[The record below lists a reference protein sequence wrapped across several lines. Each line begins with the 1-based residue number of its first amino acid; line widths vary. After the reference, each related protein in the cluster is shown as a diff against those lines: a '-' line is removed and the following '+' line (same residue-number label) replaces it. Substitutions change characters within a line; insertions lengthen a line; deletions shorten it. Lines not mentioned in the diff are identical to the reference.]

1 MSNLGSA
8 KIMGGIG
15 AILMLVGGFVP
26 TGFLSIVGFILVVVA
41 VKYISD
47 EVRDKSIFINFLL
60 FVILNIVAVI
70 AIFALVFY
78 AIGGWSY
85 FAVFTSAEFT
95 ITDYN
100 SFINFLEDIL
110 IICILGFVIYWILSI
125 VAALFLKKSFD
136 SITKFTRVDLFKTTG
151 LVYLIGAFLLI
162 IGIGA
167 FIILIADI
175 LMIIAFFSLPDTLQ
189 PAGRVAPPG
198 APVYPQQPP
207 QQQSGRMCT
216 ACGRPIPMDA
226 QVCPYCGKDF
236 RQQ

>member
-47 EVRDKSIFINFLL
+47 EVRDKSIFNNFLL
-60 FVILNIVAVI
+60 FVILNIVAVV

-85 FAVFTSAEFT
+85 FAVFTSGEFT

-189 PAGRVAPPG
+189 PAGGVAPPG

-207 QQQSGRMCT
+207 PQQPGRMCP

-226 QVCPYCGKDF
+226 QVCPYCRKDF